1 MGCAQR
7 PRGGVPNGR
16 SPRRVTM
23 AQSGSILGN
32 SVLRKEDPGLL
43 TGANEY
49 FDDLKVDGLAHIVF
63 VRSHVAHARLG
74 AIDTAEAK
82 TMPGVLAVYT
92 ADDLNLPDN
101 VGFAGAP
108 DHKRPPLARGKVRFV
123 GDIVAAVVATD
134 PYVAADAAEAV
145 VVDYDPLP
153 AVIDLE
159 ESLAG
164 DTLLFEDKDTNVCFV
179 TAHGAD
185 LDALEGADVVAE
197 ARILSQ
203 RLAGVPMEPN
213 GCVAIPEDDG
223 LRFYVSNQA
232 PHGVHAGLIADLG
245 LEADQL
251 RVICPW
257 VGGGFGPKAGLYV
270 EYILAAAA
278 ARALGRP

>member
-1 MGCAQR
+1 
-7 PRGGVPNGR
+7 
-16 SPRRVTM
+16 M

-49 FDDLKVDGLAHIVF
+49 FDDLKVDGMTHIVF
-63 VRSHVAHARLG
+63 VRSHVAHGRLG

-82 TMPGVLAVYT
+82 AMPGVLAVYT

-108 DHKRPPLARGKVRFV
+108 EHKRPPLARGKVRFV

-134 PYVAADAAEAV
+134 PYLAADAAEAV
-145 VVDYDPLP
+145 VVDYEPLH

-164 DTLLFEDKDTNVCFV
+164 DTLLFEDKDTNVCFA

-185 LDALEGADVVAE
+185 VDALAGADVVAE

-213 GCVAIPEDDG
+213 GCVAIPEGDV
-223 LRFYVSNQA
+223 LRFYVSTQA
-232 PHGVHAGLIADLG
+232 PHGVHAGMIADLG
-245 LEADQL
+245 LEAEQL
-251 RVICPW
+251 RVIAPGW
-257 VGGGFGPKAGLYV
+257 
-270 EYILAAAA
+270 AAASA
-278 ARALGRP
+278 PRPASTSSTSSPRRRPGRSAGR